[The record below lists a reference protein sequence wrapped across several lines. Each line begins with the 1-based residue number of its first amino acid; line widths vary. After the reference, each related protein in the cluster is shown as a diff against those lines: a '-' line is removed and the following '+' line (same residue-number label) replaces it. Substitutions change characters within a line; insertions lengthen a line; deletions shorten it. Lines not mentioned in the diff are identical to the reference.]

1 MCVSWYQNTTDI
13 KPGKGV
19 WMFLSKPGDLSSLAD
34 FDEEESD
41 RGSSTK
47 TENPAPSLLPFAVLT
62 LDGCG

>member
-1 MCVSWYQNTTDI
+1 MTTDI

-47 TENPAPSLLPFAVLT
+47 TDEYPAPAPSLLSFAVLT